1 MIFAMTTHLGDG
13 QTLPDPDYLWGAEA
27 IARCLGLTERQ
38 VFHHAERRTLP
49 IGKVGNRLFARRSKL
64 SAFLDEQIDHSV
76 SGESNDPERGRRQ
89 SPL

>member
-1 MIFAMTTHLGDG
+1 MTFAMTTHMGDG
-13 QTLPDPDYLWGAEA
+13 QSLPDPDYLWGAEA

-64 SAFLDEQIDHSV
+64 DAFLDSQIGHS
-76 SGESNDPERGRRQ
+76 STGGQHEA
-89 SPL
+89 

>member
-1 MIFAMTTHLGDG
+1 MHFAMTTHMGDG
-13 QTLPDPDYLWGAEA
+13 QSLSDPDYLWGAEA

-64 SAFLDEQIDHSV
+64 DAFLDAQISNSSAGEDHAA
-76 SGESNDPERGRRQ
+76 
-89 SPL
+89 